1 VRPLEGIRILDLTWV
16 LAGGG
21 GPRLLDAL
29 GAEAIRIEWRGHLD
43 ALRLAPPY
51 VGPEPDQ
58 TRPRNPSDPPPNV
71 NRAGIFNDI
80 NAGKRAISLNMTQP
94 KGRDIFKRLVAISD
108 VVVDSFTS
116 ETMRNWGLG
125 YDVMKSIKPDIIY
138 LQQSGWGYKGVY
150 AKFGSYGPIAQA
162 ISGLTE
168 QSGLPSPHPPAG
180 WGYSYMD
187 WSGAYYCAIMMLLA
201 VYYKKRT
208 GKGQYIDGSQLEPSI
223 YLTGTSVLDFVVNDR
238 HTQRTGNRSVARA
251 AAPHGVYRCAGDDR
265 WIAIA
270 VTSEEEWQAL
280 VAQMDT
286 PTWAQDS
293 KFRTM
298 AERVANQDELDRL
311 VGAWTADKDGFKLQ
325 EVLQN
330 AMVPAGVCQT
340 AEDRVERDPQ
350 LGHLK
355 WLIPLSHREIGTWP
369 VKDIPFHF
377 ANAAVDQGGALGR
390 AAPCYGQDN
399 DYVYGDLLKMTAQE
413 RSDLEKAG
421 II

>member
-1 VRPLEGIRILDLTWV
+1 M

-29 GAEAIRIEWRGHLD
+29 GAEAIRIEWRDRLD
-43 ALRLAPPY
+43 TLRMAPPF
-51 VGPEPDQ
+51 VGPEPDPSK
-58 TRPRNPSDPPPNV
+58 PRGPGAPPPNV

-80 NAGKRAISLNMTQP
+80 NSGKRAISLNMTQP
-94 KGRDIFKRLVAISD
+94 KGREIFKRLVAVSD

-116 ETMRNWGLG
+116 ETMRNWNLG
-125 YDVMKSIKPDIIY
+125 YEVMKSIKPNIIY

-150 AKFGSYGPIAQA
+150 AKFGSYGPVAQA

-168 QSGLPSPHPPAG
+168 ESGLPSPYPPAG

-201 VYYKKRT
+201 IYHKKRT

-223 YLTGTSVLDFVVNDR
+223 YLTGTAVLDYVVNGR
-238 HTQRTGNRSVARA
+238 HYRRTGNRAVAKP
-251 AAPHGVYRCAGDDR
+251 AAPHGAYRCSGEDR
-265 WIAIA
+265 WISIA
-270 VTSEEEWQAL
+270 VTNEDEWNAL
-280 VAQMDT
+280 VSQMGD
-286 PTWAQDS
+286 PAWAADE

-298 AERVANQDELDRL
+298 SGRAANQDELDRL
-311 VGAWTADKDGFKLQ
+311 VEAWTLDQEAFTLQ
-325 EVLQN
+325 DRLQQ
-330 AMVPAGVCQT
+330 AGVAAGVCQT

-350 LGHLK
+350 LRHLK
-355 WLIPLSHREIGTWP
+355 WLLPLPHDEIGTWP
-369 VKDIPFHF
+369 IKNVPFHF
-377 ANAAVDQGGALGR
+377 TNAQVDQGGPLGR

-399 DYVYGDLLKMTAQE
+399 DYVYRKVLGMSAQE
-413 RSDLEKAG
+413 IAELQEQG